1 MGKKKIKI
9 GKYITIILLVLCI
22 SIIVLTA
29 RKMIILHAIQEKV
42 AEYENSTN
50 MYLKTVSERSA
61 SVESFEKFIL
71 GDLEKDVI
79 ISKDKPTKVTQYITP
94 TQRTMYIDS
103 EEKKVMNISH
113 EENVLTSTTKV
124 VNYGR
129 YDNFVN
135 LLSNSLLTRIT
146 TEKIDGKAYYVIS
159 GFTGSFLYTEG
170 TIDMKA
176 YVDKETGLTKKM
188 VELVNENGK
197 KKTYTTTYTYQFNS
211 VTPEDMQEPDRSAY
225 TME

>member
-1 MGKKKIKI
+1 MEKKKIKI
-9 GKYITIILLVLCI
+9 GKHITIILLVLCI

-42 AEYENSTN
+42 AKYENSTS
-50 MYLKTVSERSA
+50 MYSKTASERSA

-71 GDLEKDVI
+71 GDMEKDVI

-159 GFTGSFLYTEG
+159 DFTGSFLYTEG

-197 KKTYTTTYTYQFNS
+197 KKIYTTTYTYQFNS